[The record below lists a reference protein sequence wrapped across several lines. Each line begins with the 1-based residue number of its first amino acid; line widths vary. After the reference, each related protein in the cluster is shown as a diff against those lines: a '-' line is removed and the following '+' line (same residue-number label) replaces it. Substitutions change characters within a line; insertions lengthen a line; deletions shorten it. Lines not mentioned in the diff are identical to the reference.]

1 MNDDTGERQNI
12 SPANEMPEEEI
23 LRQRKEKLKRL
34 KEEEGYDPYE
44 VDRWDREHFIS
55 FVLDRYANLD
65 VNEPSSENLSVAGR
79 IMTLRRHGKAA
90 FANLADESGQIQLY
104 FQHDALGDDQYSFFK
119 KWVDAGDILGVRGNA
134 FRTQRGELSIKV
146 SDFSLLS
153 KSLRPLPEKW
163 HGLKDVEVRYRK
175 RYVDLIT
182 NPEVRDVFRKR
193 ALIIK
198 TFRRVLE
205 EHGTLEVQTP
215 ILSTIAGG
223 ANARPFVT
231 HHNALNIDMYLRIA
245 TELHLKRLIVGMFD
259 RVYEI
264 GPNFR
269 NEGIDSRHNP
279 EFTAMEVYWA
289 YGSYEDMM
297 DITEKILV
305 ECADV
310 LGSRVIDY
318 QGTRIDLNPGFDWP
332 FTPTHSS
339 SPPFST
345 EAGSALHTLLHVLR
359 PGHG

>member
-153 KSLRPLPEKW
+153 KSLRPLPEK
-163 HGLKDVEVRYRK
+163 
-175 RYVDLIT
+175 
-182 NPEVRDVFRKR
+182 
-193 ALIIK
+193 
-198 TFRRVLE
+198 
-205 EHGTLEVQTP
+205 
-215 ILSTIAGG
+215 
-223 ANARPFVT
+223 
-231 HHNALNIDMYLRIA
+231 
-245 TELHLKRLIVGMFD
+245 
-259 RVYEI
+259 
-264 GPNFR
+264 
-269 NEGIDSRHNP
+269 
-279 EFTAMEVYWA
+279 
-289 YGSYEDMM
+289 
-297 DITEKILV
+297 
-305 ECADV
+305 
-310 LGSRVIDY
+310 
-318 QGTRIDLNPGFDWP
+318 
-332 FTPTHSS
+332 
-339 SPPFST
+339 
-345 EAGSALHTLLHVLR
+345 
-359 PGHG
+359 